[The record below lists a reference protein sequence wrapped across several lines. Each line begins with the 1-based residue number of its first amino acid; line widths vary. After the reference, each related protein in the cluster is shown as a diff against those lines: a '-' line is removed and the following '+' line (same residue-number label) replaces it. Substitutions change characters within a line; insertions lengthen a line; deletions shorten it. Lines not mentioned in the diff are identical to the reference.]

1 MSPGKRMLRI
11 TAAVWL
17 ACFALMSHGGA
28 TAQTRVTIGYA
39 STAMSL
45 ITAPWLAAY
54 ELGFFEEQGIDLQ
67 WMILNGGVN
76 AVQQTMTK
84 SIDLTYPSANELLMI
99 GKQQGREP
107 LPIRFFYLGFP
118 QNIWQ
123 IAVLESSSIHSV
135 AELRGK
141 RLGIFGNQAAYLP
154 QFRSIARHA
163 GLDPEKD
170 IQLRV
175 VGVGAGALQA
185 LRAGHV
191 DASMQGE
198 VQHAAF
204 ENLGAELRRLPF
216 PPLMQR
222 LHGPGFLTHEDNLS
236 DPKRRDVMV
245 RVARAMAMGTL
256 FCETSPKA
264 CVELAWRAVPTLK
277 PQGDDR
283 RALQDAVHVMEAIL
297 GDMRLR
303 PEQNGQYGRYL
314 NDSWNAYR
322 ELLTETGELNA
333 PVDVPSLFTNDLIE
347 AANEFDHDR
356 VVALARRGS

>member
-1 MSPGKRMLRI
+1 MSRGKKSLRI
-11 TAAVWL
+11 TVAVWS
-17 ACFALMSHGGA
+17 ACFVLISHGGA
-28 TAQTRVTIGYA
+28 IAQTRVTIGYA

-45 ITAPWLAAY
+45 VTAPWLAAY
-54 ELGFFEEQGIDLQ
+54 ELGFFKEQGIDLR
-67 WMILNGGVN
+67 WIVLNGGVN
-76 AVQQTMTK
+76 ALQQTMTK
-84 SIDLTYPSANELLMI
+84 SVDLAYPSANELLMI

-141 RLGIFGNQAAYLP
+141 RVGIFGNQASYLP
-154 QFRSIARHA
+154 QLRSIARNA

-170 IQLRV
+170 MQLRV

-185 LRAGHV
+185 LRAGQV
-191 DASMQGE
+191 DATMQGE

-204 ENLGAELRRLPF
+204 ENLGAELRRLPL
-216 PPLMQR
+216 PPLIQR

-256 FCETSPKA
+256 FCESSPKA

-277 PQGDDR
+277 PQGDDP
-283 RALQDAVHVMEAIL
+283 RALQDAVHVMEAVMS
-297 GDMRLR
+297 DMRLR
-303 PEQNGQYGRYL
+303 PEQKGQYGLYL
-314 NDSWNAYR
+314 DDSWNAYR
-322 ELLTETGELNA
+322 ELLTETGELKA
-333 PVDVPSLFTNDLIE
+333 PVDISSLFTNDLIA

-356 VVALARRGS
+356 VAALARRGS